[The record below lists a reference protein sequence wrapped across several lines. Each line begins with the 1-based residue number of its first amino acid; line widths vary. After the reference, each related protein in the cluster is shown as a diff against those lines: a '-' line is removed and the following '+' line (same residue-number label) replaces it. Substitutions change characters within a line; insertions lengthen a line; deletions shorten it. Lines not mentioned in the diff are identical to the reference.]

1 MGSTLFRDPQAL
13 SSALAVL
20 GMLQPRAFG
29 SLNRVDPLD
38 SVSNYYIVLCMSCP
52 IQLESCN
59 QNLITLFFDI
69 DTGDYFGDS
78 GTLTFDA
85 ENTTQDVE
93 LFLRNDQ
100 FFEPTETFFVDLTQL
115 DGTLC
120 DTAIVFIQDDDQPP
134 TIPRMLTIRYV
145 HKNYF
150 HSSACFCYT
159 ITFIFI

>member
-1 MGSTLFRDPQAL
+1 
-13 SSALAVL
+13 
-20 GMLQPRAFG
+20 
-29 SLNRVDPLD
+29 
-38 SVSNYYIVLCMSCP
+38 MSCL

-59 QNLITLFFDI
+59 QILITLFFDV

-100 FFEPTETFFVDLTQL
+100 FFEPTETFSVDLTQL

-134 TIPRMLTIRYV
+134 TIPCMLIIHYV

-150 HSSACFCYT
+150 HSSAYFCYT
-159 ITFIFI
+159 IHINLRTK